1 MNLCHHHAEDIQIS
15 EKAANW
21 SVDGSGLVSNVGR
34 LINGRLALKGNKET
48 RSIHKNS
55 PDSFGVPKTKRNNF

>member
-1 MNLCHHHAEDIQIS
+1 MNLCHYQAEDIQIS

-34 LINGRLALKGNKET
+34 LINGRLAPKGNKET
-48 RSIHKNS
+48 HLI
-55 PDSFGVPKTKRNNF
+55 PLVFPKPREIIFK